1 MTLLPDWRRILRR
14 AWSVR
19 LILLAALLS
28 GAEAILPVFGAAV
41 PPWATFCVVAGAL
54 VARIV
59 AQPGMHEGDGDDA

>member
-1 MTLLPDWRRILRR
+1 MKLLPDWKNILQR

-41 PPWATFCVVAGAL
+41 PPWATFGVVSGAL
-54 VARIV
+54 IARFV
-59 AQPGMHEGDGDDA
+59 AQPKMHGGADDGA